1 MHPVLEGIIKH
12 KRVAP
17 AYLLIG
23 PPSSLKKQEAQLFVE
38 RLGCSK
44 FDQLVVRPD
53 GSSIKIEQIRQLQQ
67 FIGYGPS
74 QSNYLGVLIEGA
86 DQLTSEAAAAFL
98 KTLEEPPPNVFFLL
112 LVERE
117 DRLPPTIISRC
128 QKIIFG
134 EKYHE
139 IQFSSEVE
147 ELYREFEAWLG
158 KPFSIPR
165 ALEWASKLGKEREEV
180 AELLY
185 PLAYLVKERL
195 GKFKIT
201 KLLLEAVKNLK
212 KNASVKLTL
221 EVAFLKMGE
230 VWSTSQS

>member
-1 MHPVLEGIIKH
+1 VHPVLEGIIKH
-12 KRVAP
+12 NRIAP
-17 AYLLIG
+17 AYLFVG
-23 PPSSLKKQEAQLFVE
+23 PPSLLKRQEAQLFIE

-44 FDQLVVRPD
+44 FDQLVVCPD
-53 GSSIKIEQIRQLQQ
+53 GSSIKIEQIRQLQK
-67 FIGYGPS
+67 FVSYGPS
-74 QSNYLGVLIEGA
+74 QSNYLAVLVEGA
-86 DQLTSEAAAAFL
+86 DRLTPEAAAAFL

-117 DRLPPTIISRC
+117 DRLPSTIISRC

-139 IQFSSEVE
+139 IQFSSEAE
-147 ELYREFEAWLG
+147 ELYRKFETWLG
-158 KPFSIPR
+158 EPFSIPR
-165 ALEWASKLGKEREEV
+165 ALEWASRLGKEREEV

-185 PLAYLVKERL
+185 ALAYLVKERL
-195 GKFKIT
+195 GKFKIA

-221 EVAFLKMGE
+221 EVTFLKMGE
-230 VWSTSQS
+230 VWRTN